1 QRVRSVRARHR
12 RASPR
17 AAAPRGG
24 RVGAQQDR
32 GDIQGHGG
40 LPHERC
46 HLRVSAAAPS
56 IDRRNE
62 LVWRAFE
69 CNRQQANLDPRTKNK
84 DKKGRDMKLLIIAPV
99 AGALALAS
107 APAEVRAATK
117 LPLLQM
123 DTAGPV
129 ELVQGRGG
137 RGGPGGFGGG
147 GPGAGG
153 GRFGGGGPAI
163 GGGGFRG
170 GGPGFGG
177 GPRGG
182 GPGIRGGGPRFDG
195 GPRGGPGPRVDRGP
209 RFDRGPD
216 RGFGGAP
223 IIRDRG
229 RRAGRD
235 GRPPRFD
242 RGDRRPPRFDRRDR
256 RRFAEPRRRRGVW
269 RPGYIWSGVWIA
281 PGIYYAECEWMR
293 RRAYIT
299 GSPYWWRRYRACV
312 AFYYG

>member
-12 RASPR
+12 LAPPR
-17 AAAPRGG
+17 AAAARGG

-84 DKKGRDMKLLIIAPV
+84 AQKGRDMKLLIIAPV

-137 RGGPGGFGGG
+137 RGGPGGGFGGR
-147 GPGAGG
+147 PGAGG
-153 GRFGGGGPAI
+153 GRFGGGP
-163 GGGGFRG
+163 RD
-170 GGPGFGG
+170 GGPGM
-177 GPRGG
+177 
-182 GPGIRGGGPRFDG
+182 RGGGPRFDG

-223 IIRDRG
+223 IIRD
-229 RRAGRD
+229 
-235 GRPPRFD
+235 
-242 RGDRRPPRFDRRDR
+242 
-256 RRFAEPRRRRGVW
+256 
-269 RPGYIWSGVWIA
+269 
-281 PGIYYAECEWMR
+281 
-293 RRAYIT
+293 
-299 GSPYWWRRYRACV
+299 
-312 AFYYG
+312 